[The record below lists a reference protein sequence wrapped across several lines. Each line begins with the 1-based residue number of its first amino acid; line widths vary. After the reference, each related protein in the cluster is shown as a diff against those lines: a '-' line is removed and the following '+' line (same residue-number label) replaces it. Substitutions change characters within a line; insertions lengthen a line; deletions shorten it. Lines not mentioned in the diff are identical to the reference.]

1 MNHRPRAEGPVGV
14 HDPFIILLTR
24 PFKEHPLTVKQHPSK
39 YAGLTTFLTHYTE
52 SDHAENAHIAPIYQN
67 SVFVFKDTEMGAA
80 VAAGE
85 APGYY
90 YSRLNN
96 PNHEQLARKL
106 AALEAWDLIR
116 QDPEANPETLSGG
129 LVFASGMAAVTAA
142 VLASVHAG
150 GTLLTQCALYDG
162 TYLLFKN
169 LLPKYGI
176 DVVWVADNT
185 PEGWEKAFAT
195 HPDAKLAYLETPVN
209 PTMRLTDIRA
219 VVDLAHQHGARVA
232 VDNTFATPFCQR
244 PFTLGADLVVHS
256 TTKYLS
262 GHGQLIGGAVVT
274 TDIDLLRGDLYSCY
288 KLMGATP
295 SPMDTWLANIGLK
308 TFELRMERHCRNA
321 LRVALSLESHPDVAR
336 VFYPGLS
343 SHPDHLLARTQM
355 MDFGGMIAFE
365 LKGGLEAGAR
375 MMDRVKV
382 ATLAVS
388 LGNVD
393 TLIQHPASMTHRNTP
408 REERLAAGITDGL
421 VRLSVGIED
430 PTDLTRDLLSAIE
443 G

>member
-1 MNHRPRAEGPVGV
+1 MDEIRFSKEN
-14 HDPFIILLTR
+14 IL
-24 PFKEHPLTVKQHPSK
+24 KQNPST
-39 YAGLTTFLTHYTE
+39 YHGLSTFLTHYTE
-52 SDHAENAHIAPIYQN
+52 SGHAEHAHISPIYQN
-67 SVFVFKDTEMGAA
+67 SVFVFEDTDSGAA
-80 VAAGE
+80 IAACE

-90 YSRLNN
+90 YTRLNN
-96 PNHEQLARKL
+96 PNHKQLACKL

-116 QDPEANPETLSGG
+116 QNPQADPETLAGG

-142 VLASVHAG
+142 VLASVQAG
-150 GTLLTQCALYDG
+150 DTLLTQSALYDG
-162 TYLLFKN
+162 TSLLFKN

-176 DVVWVADNT
+176 DVIWVSDNT
-185 PEGWEKAFAT
+185 PAGWDKAFDM
-195 HPDAKLAYLETPVN
+195 HPKAKLAYIETPVN
-209 PTMRLTDIRA
+209 PSLRLTDIRA
-219 VVDLAHQHGARVA
+219 VSDLAHQHGARVA
-232 VDNTFATPFCQR
+232 VDNTFASPFCQR

-262 GHGQLIGGAVVT
+262 GHGQLIGGAVLS
-274 TDIDLLRGDLYSCY
+274 TDLDLLACEIYDIY

-308 TFELRMERHCRNA
+308 TFELRMERHCSNA
-321 LRVALSLESHPDVAR
+321 LRVAKSLESHPGVER
-336 VFYPGLS
+336 VYYPGLT
-343 SHPDHLLARTQM
+343 SHPDHALARLQM
-355 MDFGGMIAFE
+355 LDYGGMISFE
-365 LKGGLEAGAR
+365 LKGGLAAGKR
-375 MMDRVKV
+375 MMDRVRV

-408 REERLAAGITDGL
+408 REDRLAAGITDGL

-430 PTDLTRDLLSAIE
+430 SADLTRDLLGAIE

>member
-1 MNHRPRAEGPVGV
+1 MKQKPR
-14 HDPFIILLTR
+14 
-24 PFKEHPLTVKQHPSK
+24 K
-39 YAGLTTFLTHYTE
+39 YNGLSTFLTHYTE
-52 SDHAENAHIAPIYQN
+52 SDHAENAHVSPIYQN
-67 SVFVFKDTEMGAA
+67 SVFTFKDTESGAA
-80 VAAGE
+80 IAAGE

-96 PNHEQLARKL
+96 PNHQQLARKL
-106 AALEAWDLIR
+106 AALEAWDLI
-116 QDPEANPETLSGG
+116 QQNPDADPESLAGG

-142 VLASVHAG
+142 VMASVQSG
-150 GTLLTQCALYDG
+150 QTLLTQTALYDG

-176 DVVWVADNT
+176 KVVWVNGVSM
-185 PEGWEKAFAT
+185 ESWERAFESN
-195 HPDAKLAYLETPVN
+195 PDAKLAYVESPVN
-209 PTMRLTDIRA
+209 PSMRLTDIRA
-219 VVDLAHQHGARVA
+219 VVDLAQQHGARVA

-262 GHGQLIGGAVVT
+262 GHGQLIGGAVLT
-274 TDIDLLRGDLYSCY
+274 TDLELLQDALYACY

-295 SPMDTWLANIGLK
+295 SPMDAWLTNIGLK
-308 TFELRMERHCRNA
+308 TFELRMERHCSNA
-321 LRVALSLESHPDVAR
+321 LRVAKRLESHPGVAR
-336 VFYPGLS
+336 VYYPGLT
-343 SHPDHLLARTQM
+343 SHPDHTLARTQM
-355 MDFGGMIAFE
+355 MDYGGMLAFE
-365 LKGGLEAGAR
+365 LKGGLEAGQR
-375 MMDRVKV
+375 MMDRVKI

-408 REERLAAGITDGL
+408 REERLAGGITDGL

-430 PTDLTRDLLSAIE
+430 PTDLVRDLFGAIDAKL
-443 G
+443 

>member
-1 MNHRPRAEGPVGV
+1 LKQKPR
-14 HDPFIILLTR
+14 
-24 PFKEHPLTVKQHPSK
+24 K
-39 YAGLTTFLTHYTE
+39 YNGLSTFLTHYTE
-52 SDHAENAHIAPIYQN
+52 SDHAENAHVSPIYQN
-67 SVFVFKDTEMGAA
+67 SVFTFKDTESGAA
-80 VAAGE
+80 IAAGE

-96 PNHEQLARKL
+96 PNHQQLARKL
-106 AALEAWDLIR
+106 AALEAWDLI
-116 QDPEANPETLSGG
+116 QQNPDADPESLAGG

-142 VLASVHAG
+142 VMASVQSG
-150 GTLLTQCALYDG
+150 QTLLTQTALYDG

-176 DVVWVADNT
+176 KVVWVNGVSM
-185 PEGWEKAFAT
+185 ESWERAFESN
-195 HPDAKLAYLETPVN
+195 PDAKLAYVESPVN
-209 PTMRLTDIRA
+209 PSMRLTDIRA
-219 VVDLAHQHGARVA
+219 VVDLAQQHGARVA

-262 GHGQLIGGAVVT
+262 GHGQLIGGAVLT
-274 TDIDLLRGDLYSCY
+274 TDLELLQDALYACY

-295 SPMDTWLANIGLK
+295 SPMDAWLTNIGLK
-308 TFELRMERHCRNA
+308 TFELRMERHCSNA
-321 LRVALSLESHPDVAR
+321 LRVAKRLESHPGVAC
-336 VFYPGLS
+336 VYYPGLT
-343 SHPDHLLARTQM
+343 SHPDHTLARTQM
-355 MDFGGMIAFE
+355 MDYGGTLAFE
-365 LKGGLEAGAR
+365 LKGGLEAGQR
-375 MMDRVKV
+375 MMDRVKI

-408 REERLAAGITDGL
+408 REERLAGGITDGL

-430 PTDLTRDLLSAIE
+430 PTDLVRDLFGAIDAKL
-443 G
+443 